1 MIHNTKYPF
10 GCIMDFAKKRGRFNT
25 AESDADAGVRYV
37 NVFGKRRMDG
47 MRKKVDIGQS
57 LSRSWDGGQIRK
69 LKMLRK
75 MFGAMPSLELTYIIY
90 PLFEGILLKMN
101 F

>member
-1 MIHNTKYPF
+1 MIHNTKYPS

-57 LSRSWDGGQIRK
+57 LSRSCREV
-69 LKMLRK
+69 R
-75 MFGAMPSLELTYIIY
+75 
-90 PLFEGILLKMN
+90 FESGRC
-101 F
+101 

>member
-1 MIHNTKYPF
+1 MKVIHNTKYPS
-10 GCIMDFAKKRGRFNT
+10 GCILDFAKKRGRFNT

-57 LSRSWDGGQIRK
+57 LSRSCRRSDSKVEDVEKNVWSHALLG
-69 LKMLRK
+69 
-75 MFGAMPSLELTYIIY
+75 TYIYHIS
-90 PLFEGILLKMN
+90 PF
-101 F
+101 